1 MAEEQGELAIQII
14 GEPQA
19 DDEELA
25 ELSYRLRAE
34 LLELDVETVEQES
47 TGPIPADAKGAGLL
61 AIGGLIVR
69 LTLSPDAL
77 KGLVTGV
84 RSWANRQRLS
94 SVKLTLDGDSCEV
107 TGRPSAEM
115 ERLVDLWIARHA
127 DPG

>member
-14 GEPQA
+14 GDPQA

-25 ELSYRLRAE
+25 ELTYRLRDE
-34 LLELDVETVEQES
+34 LLVLDVATVEQEA
-47 TGPIPADAKGAGLL
+47 TGSAPADAKGAGLL

-69 LTLSPDAL
+69 LALSPDGL
-77 KGLVTGV
+77 KGVVSGV
-84 RSWANRQRLS
+84 RSWASRQRLS
-94 SVKLTLDGDSCEV
+94 SVKLTLDGDTCEV

-115 ERLVDLWIARHA
+115 EQLIDLWIARHA